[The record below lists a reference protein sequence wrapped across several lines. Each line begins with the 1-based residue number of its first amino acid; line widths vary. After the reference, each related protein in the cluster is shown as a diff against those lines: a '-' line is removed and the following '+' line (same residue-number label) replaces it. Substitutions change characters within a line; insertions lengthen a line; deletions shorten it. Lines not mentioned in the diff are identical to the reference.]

1 MKLFKNTKMKLYRSY
16 VNTRNFFINNFFV
29 EIYCFKCDNKCIYLN
44 NYYLI
49 YKYLLL
55 LIPFYFIKT
64 IANIY
69 KYDIIYKVDGIYGIT
84 NIKENHIIPFITS
97 CIVISDKSSLNIS
110 SYIRYYNSS
119 IPLCFFIDNNN
130 INNYNTIELVY
141 FNKAVKIEKKVNLK
155 TIDTTKYLIYNLFQS
170 N

>member
-1 MKLFKNTKMKLYRSY
+1 
-16 VNTRNFFINNFFV
+16 
-29 EIYCFKCDNKCIYLN
+29 
-44 NYYLI
+44 
-49 YKYLLL
+49 